1 MLDTILGAKM
11 AIVAGIKIK
20 PKSQKI
26 TSTTIREN
34 AKRDHTPKWDNVENM
49 TIEQYSSHFRESM
62 KYYNLESSSKD
73 LKPKV
78 IDWMGRN
85 DYDRNSIQL
94 FKKTKDWRCNIT
106 MGAIAANLLKGMP
119 EVRAGFNGNKN
130 AADWLRSEIS
140 KTIEAGQYDI
150 EEVAAVKAVK
160 VAAPVV
166 TIQDRI
172 REQAVGMSDEID
184 AAIDSWITDPEAFD
198 PKSFKMISLLRGK
211 GAKAAQARYIKSFFA
226 NGLAEL
232 QELASG
238 NADEQL
244 RESYKFASRKNIK
257 KLIEFYESVAQACE
271 QIAAEAKVMKK
282 PRATKVKPAE
292 DLVKKIKY
300 KLTDDKLGVTSVP
313 AAGLIGA
320 QSAIVY
326 NSKSRKIGMYIAKTS
341 AGLSVKG
348 TSIVDFTEKSVQ
360 KTLRKPAEQLKDL
373 KLQNTQR
380 RVETWI
386 GAIKATDTVLN
397 GRMNADIMIL
407 KVFK

>member
-1 MLDTILGAKM
+1 M
-11 AIVAGIKIK
+11 ATVAGIKIK
-20 PKSQKI
+20 VKPKKESTKI
-26 TSTTIREN
+26 TSVSIREN
-34 AKRDHTPKWDNVENM
+34 AKRDFSPKWDG
-49 TIEQYSSHFRESM
+49 IELLSALEYNSKFREAM
-62 KYYNLESSSKD
+62 KYYRMESSAKE

-85 DYDRNSIQL
+85 GYERDQIAE
-94 FKKTKDWRCNIT
+94 FKKTKDWRCNLT
-106 MGAIAANLLKGMP
+106 MGAIAACLVKGMP
-119 EVRAGFNGNKN
+119 EVRQGFNGNKN
-130 AADWLRSEIS
+130 AADWLKGEIANAVEQG
-140 KTIEAGQYDI
+140 KWDI
-150 EEVAAVKAVK
+150 EEVETIKATKAV
-160 VAAPVV
+160 APVV

-184 AAIDSWITDPEAFD
+184 LAIDSWITDPEAFD
-198 PKSFKMISLLRGK
+198 PKSFKMVSLLRGK
-211 GAKAAQARYIKSFFA
+211 GAKAAQARYIKGFFA
-226 NGLAEL
+226 NGLTEL

-238 NADEQL
+238 NADDQL
-244 RESYKFASRKNIK
+244 KEGYKFASRKNVK
-257 KLIEFYESVAQACE
+257 KLIEFYESIASACE

-292 DLVKKIKY
+292 DLVKKMKF

-320 QSAIVY
+320 QGAIVY
-326 NSKSRKIGMYIAKTS
+326 NSKTRKIGLYVAKTS

-348 TSIVDFTEKSVQ
+348 TSIVDFTEKSMQ

-380 RVETWI
+380 RVEAWI
-386 GAIKATDTVLN
+386 GAIKATDTILN

-407 KVFK
+407 RVFK

>member
-1 MLDTILGAKM
+1 M
-11 AIVAGIKIK
+11 ATVAGIKIK
-20 PKSQKI
+20 TKPAAAPKVRVTSQ
-26 TSTTIREN
+26 TIREN
-34 AKRDHTPKWDNVENM
+34 AKRDLSPKWDGAELLSA
-49 TIEQYSSHFRESM
+49 IEFTSKFREAM
-62 KYYNLESSSKD
+62 KYYRLESSAKE

-85 DYDRNSIQL
+85 GYGRDEIAK
-94 FKKTKDWRCNIT
+94 FKKTKDWRCDLT
-106 MGAIAANLLKGMP
+106 MGSIAACLVKGMP
-119 EVRAGFNGNKN
+119 DKVQGFNQNRS
-130 AADWLRSEIS
+130 ASAWLKEQIVQ
-140 KTIEAGQYDI
+140 KIEAGKWDI
-150 EEVAAVKAVK
+150 EVLEEAKSTKAV
-160 VAAPVV
+160 APVMN
-166 TIQDRI
+166 IQDRI

-184 AAIDSWITDPEAFD
+184 AAIDSWIVDPEAFD
-198 PKSFKMISLLRGK
+198 PKAFKMVSLLRGK
-211 GAKAAQARYIKSFFA
+211 GAKAAQARYIKGFFA

-244 RESYKFASRKNIK
+244 KEGYKFASRKNVK
-257 KLIEFYESVAQACE
+257 KLIEFYESIASACE

-292 DLVKKIKY
+292 DLVKKIKF

-320 QSAIVY
+320 QGAIVY
-326 NSKSRKIGMYIAKTS
+326 NSKTRKIGLYVAKTS

-348 TSIVDFTEKSVQ
+348 TSITDFTEKSMQ

-380 RVETWI
+380 RVEAWI
-386 GAIKATDTVLN
+386 GAIKATDTILN

-407 KVFK
+407 RVFK

>member
-1 MLDTILGAKM
+1 M

-20 PKSQKI
+20 PRSQKI

-34 AKRDHTPKWDNVENM
+34 AKRDHSPKWDAVENM

-85 DYDRNSIQL
+85 GYDRNTIQL

-130 AADWLRSEIS
+130 AADWLRNEIA

-150 EEVAAVKAVK
+150 EEVAAIKAVK
-160 VAAPVV
+160 VAAPVI
-166 TIQDRI
+166 TIQDRL
-172 REQAVGMSDEID
+172 RETAGEMSEEID
-184 AAIDSWITDPEAFD
+184 YAIDAWITNPETFD
-198 PKSFKMISLLRGK
+198 PKAFKIISLLRGK
-211 GAKAAQARYIKSFFA
+211 GAKAAHARFIKAFFT
-226 NGLAEL
+226 NGLTEL

-244 RESYKFASRKNIK
+244 KEAYKFASRKNVK
-257 KLIEFYESVAQACE
+257 KLIEFYESIAQACD
-271 QIAAEAKVMKK
+271 QIAAEAKVLKK
-282 PRATKVKPAE
+282 PRAKKAKPAE
-292 DLVKKIKY
+292 ELVKRVKFKAI
-300 KLTDDKLGVTSVP
+300 DDKLGIVSVP
-313 AAGLIGA
+313 VSGLIGA
-320 QSAIVY
+320 QSAVIY
-326 NSKSRKIGMYIAKTS
+326 NTKSRKIGIYIAKTS

-348 TSIVDFTEKSVQ
+348 TSITEFTEKSMQ
-360 KTLRKPAEQLKDL
+360 KTLRKPYVQLKEFKD
-373 KLQNTQR
+373 QNTQK
-380 RVETWI
+380 RVETWFSK
-386 GAIKATDTVLN
+386 IKATDTVMN
-397 GRMNADIMIL
+397 GRMNEEIVLL
-407 KVFK
+407 KIFK